1 MDKPKFSVSICVYE
15 KDSPEW
21 FKTAVDSILNQSIA
35 PNEVV
40 LTVDGPVPPELD
52 CIIQNYELLPNFKV
66 VRLSKN
72 VGHGEA
78 RRICLE
84 QCSNNIVALMDADDI
99 SLYNRFEKQLSIFEN
114 NPNISI
120 VGGNIVEFIDIVEN
134 VVSKRVVALSDSE
147 IKNDLKKRCPFN
159 QMSVMFRR
167 DHVLK
172 VGGYKDWYCDEDYY
186 LWIRM
191 YLAGMKFANVSDTL
205 VYVRIGKDMYNRRGG
220 IKYFISEAKLQKY
233 MLVNK
238 IISPAMFLS
247 NCAKR
252 LIVQVLLPNRIRG
265 WIFRKF
271 ARKSVN

>member
-238 IISPAMFLS
+238 IISPDMFLS